1 MTNVMKYK
9 YYYKATLSEEEGF
22 ICHGEEDLI
31 QSLTDNITN
40 PDSRKSQGFFMSK
53 N

>member
-31 QSLTDNITN
+31 
-40 PDSRKSQGFFMSK
+40 
-53 N
+53 